1 MREVGVHHSEDLEQ
15 AAALAR
21 EQAPQLCRRDPQ
33 TGQSCDWHHGLWPAL
48 RLLGLATAP
57 ALHGAFLRGALAAI
71 PAASPRILLSGT
83 ADHALL
89 AQLLATFGA
98 RPFDAVVLDLCETP
112 LMLNRWFAERAGI
125 AIETRQSNILEFDD
139 PRPFDAV
146 CTHAFLGNFDQ
157 AQRVELVAKWRALL
171 RPGGRV
177 ITVNRLRPGSAP
189 QWIAFSTDQLWAFR
203 DRVAEAAKAQG
214 LQLPRLGRA
223 AEAYAGRRAVFPL
236 ESAVALRELFEQGGF
251 GIEELSLAAIAPEA
265 RQAFSAPYV
274 PSGDTYAQLIAVR
287 R

>member
-1 MREVGVHHSEDLEQ
+1 LNVATDDEALAE
-15 AAALAR
+15 AAALAQ
-21 EQAPQLCRRDPQ
+21 ELAPQLCRRDPR

-48 RLLGLATAP
+48 RLLGLVTAP
-57 ALHGAFLRGALAAI
+57 GLHGAFLRGALAAI
-71 PAASPRILLSGT
+71 PAARPRILLSGT

-89 AQLLATFGA
+89 AQLVATFAG

-112 LMLNRWFAERAGI
+112 LMLNRWFAGRAGI
-125 AIETRQSNILEFDD
+125 ALETRQSDILEFDD

-157 AQRVELVAKWRALL
+157 AQRVALVAKWRALL

-177 ITVNRLRPGSAP
+177 ITVNRLRPGSEP
-189 QWIAFSTDQLWAFR
+189 RWIAFSADQLWAFR
-203 DRVAEAAKAQG
+203 DRVAEAARAQG
-214 LQLPRLGRA
+214 LRFPRLGRA
-223 AEAYAGRRAVFPL
+223 AEVYAGKQAIFPL
-236 ESAVALRELFEQGGF
+236 QSAATLRGLFEQGGF
-251 GIEELSLAAIAPEA
+251 AIEELSLAAIAPAA
-265 RQAFSAPYV
+265 RQAFSVPTV